1 MVITRSLT
9 NRASAST
16 ATDIELGN
24 CVTEIGR
31 GAFSGYT
38 NISDVELPVSLN
50 RIGVGA
56 FSGSSV
62 ITVDIPDSVTNIGTS
77 AFTYCRSLTSCTIG
91 SGVTSIGDNAFRGC
105 TSLTNTNLPNSLRTI
120 GASAFTNCTSLTN
133 VTIPSG
139 VTNIGYEAFNDC
151 TGLIRINVDASTPP
165 VLTKNYGAYEAFDN
179 TNECP
184 IYVSQSSYDDYMSA
198 ETWSRYYSRIVYD
211 GIPYKALFTTSSGL
225 KRLIKCDTGTSV
237 SKLSSMPSGITST
250 RFGNCI
256 DEIASF
262 DKTSLGNVVIPS
274 NVKRIGN
281 GAFASA
287 YTESITFSEGLETI
301 GNQAFYYFNNANN
314 SQYYNYPEIDITLPS
329 TLNTVGS
336 SAFTRA
342 KISSLTLNGN
352 STLEFN
358 GGQFKDYG
366 SYTAPLKRLTAR
378 NIKSISGFGSM
389 SALTSVSISNVDTI
403 KNDVFSRCYALTNL
417 SITSNKAMT
426 IGNGAF
432 YYCSGLTSVI
442 LPDSITSIGTSAFG
456 YCTSLTSINIP
467 ANVTTISD
475 KTFESCKSLSS
486 ITIPNTVTSV
496 GVSAFTNCSGLTSC
510 TLPNTLTSLS
520 DGLFR
525 SCSGLTTVVIPN
537 SVITIGNSTF
547 AYSGIKNI
555 SIPSSVITI
564 GDNAFYYC
572 KNLKSITMQRATP
585 PTIGANV
592 FNYTTCP
599 IYVPRG
605 SYDLYVNAENWTTY
619 ADRIVES
626 GSIIKAYV
634 YDNNTGYTI
643 QCGESSELTKNNF
656 ENGNTANVTDLI
668 IGRCTTSIGNDLC
681 NNSTYTVSKLTA
693 LTISDTVVSI
703 GDNAFK
709 NARFNTTYN
718 FHYGLQTIGAG
729 AFSGASF
736 VSVTIPNSVASIG
749 ENAFHGGNSNVNNLS
764 GLTLNCH
771 SAQIGN
777 GAFANSWIESVTVPS
792 GNTYGSNVFASS
804 KLKNAII
811 EEGNT
816 TIPDGMFHGCGSL
829 SSVTIPNSVTS
840 IGVEAFNGCGSL
852 SSMTIHDS
860 ITSIGTRAFANCRSL
875 TSCTIGSGVTSI
887 GYMAFSSSPAVI
899 RMKGTV
905 PPTLGERA
913 FESTSVI
920 YVPCSAYDAYVQA
933 WSSEASKIV
942 VYGNYTKQ
950 EVIENEYLCE
960 RGNKYEKVGRYV
972 SEDGIDW
979 CLVGYIK
986 GDLIEESSED
996 CVETYT
1002 VNLNSQWSAST
1013 SYGSLA
1019 SESSNYDFY
1028 ESYSNYHVDNGKAMM
1043 FININGYETFTFKVR
1058 NYSESSFDYVV
1069 VNKLDDTTSPSWQ
1082 PSDSDIYYSN
1092 RSKSSATEWYDVTFS
1107 NLNGEEH
1114 IIAITYGKDSSSY
1127 SNDDKGYIAIPKI
1140 II

>member
-38 NISDVELPVSLN
+38 NIYDVELPVSLN

-62 ITVDIPDSVTNIGTS
+62 ITVDIPDSVTSIGNS

-91 SGVTSIGDNAFRGC
+91 SGVTSIGERAFYYCSG
-105 TSLTNTNLPNSLRTI
+105 LTNTILPNSLRTI
-120 GASAFTNCTSLTN
+120 GASAFTNCSGFN
-133 VTIPSG
+133 NITIPSG
-139 VTNIGYEAFNDC
+139 VTSIDARAFQDC
-151 TGLIRINVDASTPP
+151 GGLTRINVNGTTPP
-165 VLTKNYGAYEAFDN
+165 ILNTTYGVFDN

-211 GIPYKALFTTSSGL
+211 GMPYKALFETSSGL
-225 KRLIKCDTGTSV
+225 KRYIKCDTGTSV

-329 TLNTVGS
+329 TLSTVGS
-336 SAFTRA
+336 SAFTNA
-342 KISSLTLNGN
+342 KVSSLTINGS

-358 GGQFKDYG
+358 GGVFKQYNG
-366 SYTAPLKRLTAR
+366 TTTTPLKRLTVR
-378 NIKSISGFGSM
+378 NIKSIIGFGSM
-389 SALTSVSISNVDTI
+389 SALTSVSISNADTI
-403 KNDVFSRCYALTNL
+403 GDDVFSRCYALTNL

-432 YYCSGLTSVI
+432 YYCSGLTSVT
-442 LPDSITSIGTSAFG
+442 LPDSVTSIGTGAFG

-496 GVSAFTNCSGLTSC
+496 GASAFTNCSGLTSC

-525 SCSGLTTVVIPN
+525 SCSGLTTVAIPN
-537 SVITIGNSTF
+537 SVITIGNYTF

-564 GDNAFYYC
+564 GDNAFYQC

-592 FNYTTCP
+592 FSYTTCP

-643 QCGESSELTKNNF
+643 QCGESSELTKNDF

-681 NNSTYTVSKLTA
+681 NSTYTVSKLSG
-693 LTISDTVVSI
+693 LTIPDTVVSI

-709 NARFNTTYN
+709 NARLNTTYN

-729 AFSGASF
+729 AFSGASL
-736 VSVTIPNSVASIG
+736 VSATIPNSVTSIG

-777 GAFANSWIESVTVPS
+777 GAFANSWIESVTVSS

-816 TIPDGMFHGCGSL
+816 TIPNGMFSGCTSL
-829 SSVTIPNSVTS
+829 SSITIPNSVTS
-840 IGVEAFNGCGSL
+840 IGDYVFYNTNFTSF
-852 SSMTIHDS
+852 TIPDS
-860 ITSIGTRAFANCRSL
+860 VTSIGQNAFYYCRSL
-875 TSCTIGSGVTSI
+875 TSCTIGSGVTNI
-887 GYMAFSSSPAVI
+887 GRMAFSSAPAVI
-899 RMKGTV
+899 RMKETV
-905 PPTLGERA
+905 PPTLGDRA

-950 EVIENEYLCE
+950 EVIENEYICE
-960 RGNKYEKVGRYV
+960 DGDKYEKVGRYV
-972 SEDGIDW
+972 SEDGVDW
-979 CLVGYIK
+979 CLVEYIK
-986 GDLIEESSED
+986 GNLIES
-996 CVETYT
+996 
-1002 VNLNSQWSAST
+1002 
-1013 SYGSLA
+1013 
-1019 SESSNYDFY
+1019 
-1028 ESYSNYHVDNGKAMM
+1028 
-1043 FININGYETFTFKVR
+1043 
-1058 NYSESSFDYVV
+1058 
-1069 VNKLDDTTSPSWQ
+1069 
-1082 PSDSDIYYSN
+1082 
-1092 RSKSSATEWYDVTFS
+1092 
-1107 NLNGEEH
+1107 
-1114 IIAITYGKDSSSY
+1114 SSSY
-1127 SNDDKGYIAIPKI
+1127 CLQ
-1140 II
+1140 

>member
-9 NRASAST
+9 NRASADT
-16 ATDIELGN
+16 ATEIELGN
-24 CVTEIGR
+24 CVTELGR

-62 ITVDIPDSVTNIGTS
+62 ITVDIPDSVTSIGTS
-77 AFTYCRSLTSCTIG
+77 AFTNCTSLTSCTIG
-91 SGVTSIGDNAFRGC
+91 SGVTSIGSNAFNRCSGL
-105 TSLTNTNLPNSLRTI
+105 TSVDIPSGVTSIGDGAFSNCKSLPNITLPNSLGTI
-120 GASAFTNCTSLTN
+120 GGSAFTNCTSLTN
-133 VTIPSG
+133 ITIPSG
-139 VTNIGYEAFNDC
+139 VTNIGYEAFDDC
-151 TGLIRINVDASTPP
+151 IGLIRINVNAPTPP
-165 VLTKNYGAYEAFDN
+165 VLTKNYGAYVAFDN

-211 GIPYKALFTTSSGL
+211 GIPYKALFATSSGL

-256 DEIASF
+256 DEIADSGF
-262 DKTSLGNVVIPS
+262 TTTSLGNVVIPS
-274 NVKRIGN
+274 NVIRIGN
-281 GAFASA
+281 SAFASGK
-287 YTESITFSEGLETI
+287 TESITFEEGLEEI
-301 GNQAFYYFNNANN
+301 GNNAFSSFNN
-314 SQYYNYPEIDITLPS
+314 YYYGENPTLNITLPS
-329 TLNTVGS
+329 TLTTIGS
-336 SAFTRA
+336 SAFGNAR
-342 KISSLTLNGN
+342 ISSITINGS
-352 STLEFN
+352 STLEISGSQFN
-358 GGQFKDYG
+358 SSSIKEM
-366 SYTAPLKRLTAR
+366 TIR
-378 NIKSISGFGSM
+378 NIKSVKFNGY
-389 SALTSVSISNVDTI
+389 SVLSSVTISNVDTI
-403 KNDVFSRCYALTNL
+403 KDDAFSRCYALTNL

-426 IGNGAF
+426 IGNTAF
-432 YYCSGLTSVI
+432 YYCSGLTSVT
-442 LPDSITSIGTSAFG
+442 LPDSVTSIGTSAFG

-475 KTFESCKSLSS
+475 KTFENCKSLSS

-496 GVSAFTNCSGLTSC
+496 GVSAFTDCSGLTSV
-510 TLPNTLTSLS
+510 TIPNSITSIGS
-520 DGLFR
+520 GVFNR
-525 SCSGLTTVVIPN
+525 CSGLT
-537 SVITIGNSTF
+537 SVT
-547 AYSGIKNI
+547 
-555 SIPSSVITI
+555 IPSSVINI
-564 GDNAFYYC
+564 GNNAFYNC
-572 KNLKSITMQRATP
+572 KKLKSITMQRATP

-592 FNYTTCP
+592 FSYTTCP

-605 SYDLYVNAENWTTY
+605 SYDLYVNAENWITY

-626 GSIIKAYV
+626 GSIIKAYA

-643 QCGESSELTKNNF
+643 QCGESSELTKNDFASGKTDNI
-656 ENGNTANVTDLI
+656 TDLI

-681 NNSTYTVSKLTA
+681 NNSTYTVSKLSG
-693 LTISDTVVSI
+693 LTIPDTVVSI

-729 AFSGASF
+729 AFSGAGL
-736 VSVTIPNSVASIG
+736 VSVTIPNSVTSIG

-777 GAFANSWIESVTVPS
+777 GAFANSWIESVTVSS

-816 TIPDGMFHGCGSL
+816 TIPNGMFSGCTSL
-829 SSVTIPNSVTS
+829 SSITIPNSVTS
-840 IGVEAFNGCGSL
+840 IGDYAFYNTNFTSF
-852 SSMTIHDS
+852 TIPDS
-860 ITSIGTRAFANCRSL
+860 VTSIGQNAFYYCRSL

-887 GYMAFSSSPAVI
+887 GRMAFSSAPAVI

-905 PPTLGERA
+905 PPTLDERA

-1114 IIAITYGKDSSSY
+1114 TIAITYGKDSSSY